1 MQFAQLKKYL
11 LAKPEAAVDYPFG
24 DDVPVFKVRK
34 KMFALIGFR
43 GDEMNMNLKCDPED
57 AIGLCDVFSA
67 ITPGYHMNKRH
78 WITIHFDGSVPTS
91 EVLRLVDHSYVL
103 VVGGFAKKERVALL
117 EQVKH
122 DQPG

>member
-11 LAKPEAAVDYPFG
+11 LAKPEARVDYPFG
-24 DDVPVFKVRK
+24 DDIPVFKVSN

-43 GDEMNMNLKCDPED
+43 GDEMNMNLKCDPEE

-78 WITIHFDGSVPTS
+78 WITIYFNGSVPAS
-91 EVLRLVDHSYVL
+91 EVLRLVDNSYVL
-103 VVGGFAKKERVALL
+103 VVSGFAKKERVALL
-117 EQVKH
+117 EQV
-122 DQPG
+122 QRGPSR